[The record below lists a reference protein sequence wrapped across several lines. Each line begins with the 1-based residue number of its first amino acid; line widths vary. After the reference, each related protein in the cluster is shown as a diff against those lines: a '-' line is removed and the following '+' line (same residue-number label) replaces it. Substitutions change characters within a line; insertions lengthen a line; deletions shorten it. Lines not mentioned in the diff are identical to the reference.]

1 MNSEFQ
7 LERAAPF
14 KEVAKDRVACQGFTE
29 FVPAVLCTN
38 STCQKL
44 ASASFQRSMGQNR
57 LQLAGGMLVL
67 ACGIDGFAPL
77 APTITT
83 CARPTCMPRLPRPH
97 KLFMGRPGT
106 ETRTRRGSPR
116 KEGSAKTNG
125 IGAIVSGAMLLLAAP
140 ELLVVLLAVLRTVL
154 RRVVMVFVRVAS
166 SAVIMLQSLLGLQD
180 MMGGEAERVMDP
192 IDAPTASVVVQ
203 EDSGPDEKRR
213 SWAQNGGMA
222 VVSGASAVSMFAYLR
237 SV

>member
-1 MNSEFQ
+1 MHH
-7 LERAAPF
+7 
-14 KEVAKDRVACQGFTE
+14 
-29 FVPAVLCTN
+29 
-38 STCQKL
+38 
-44 ASASFQRSMGQNR
+44 FQRSMGQNR

-106 ETRTRRGSPR
+106 ETRTRRGSPC
-116 KEGSAKTNG
+116 KEGSAKTHG